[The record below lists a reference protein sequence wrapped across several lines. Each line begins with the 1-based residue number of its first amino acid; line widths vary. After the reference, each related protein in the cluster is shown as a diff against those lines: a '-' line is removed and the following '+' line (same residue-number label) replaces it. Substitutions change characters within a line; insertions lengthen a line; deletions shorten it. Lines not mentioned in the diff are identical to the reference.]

1 MALKPHDF
9 NYMFTS
15 YMNRISSYEEYLINL
30 EQNQLTTDIE
40 TFDSNLALEE
50 IDEDLLIQNIF
61 DEMYQKLTNPKL

>member
-1 MALKPHDF
+1 M
-9 NYMFTS
+9 
-15 YMNRISSYEEYLINL
+15 

>member
-1 MALKPHDF
+1 
-9 NYMFTS
+9 
-15 YMNRISSYEEYLINL
+15 MNRISSYEEYLINL

>member
-1 MALKPHDF
+1 MALKPQDF